1 MSGLSSLITAARV
14 YLRRTC
20 DGFCLMEYPCT
31 AEQIDRQNL
40 SYYYGTL
47 ENATLSD
54 SFDRLRHD
62 GYNEIADNM
71 FHRLSRFNPRA
82 LATLQLPRKYIFFFF
97 FFHEIIIHCEYE
109 VWITGSSNKFFFF
122 FFLSM
127 LQLLLRSRRVN
138 DSFCLPSDQA
148 LQSYYAVCTR

>member
-97 FFHEIIIHCEYE
+97 FFMKLLYIANTRC
-109 VWITGSSNKFFFF
+109 GSQARRINFSFFSFF
-122 FFLSM
+122 QCCSYFF
-127 LQLLLRSRRVN
+127 
-138 DSFCLPSDQA
+138 DQGA
-148 LQSYYAVCTR
+148 